1 MSFHAGASCLP
12 YQWRGETILT
22 HDQQLHH
29 LRVQKERF
37 QFFQLGLRT
46 RTHHIFTIKPGSDIT
61 MRPATLGSIDR
72 VSSDGPALSM
82 WLDALAEKRS
92 AEFCSLVLIKRHPY
106 LHRYDRRWNT
116 VLQILWL
123 GFNFPCFG
131 LKERTL
137 QSFKRTKYGRSWP
150 LQGRGQGSSELTFP

>member
-92 AEFCSLVLIKRHPY
+92 AGFCSLVLIKRHPY
-106 LHRYDRRWNT
+106 LHRYDRSGQ
-116 VLQILWL
+116 VLGHARATRRSEPVHRRAGGDSDGIAMHAGWSTMS
-123 GFNFPCFG
+123 
-131 LKERTL
+131 RA
-137 QSFKRTKYGRSWP
+137 YGAVK
-150 LQGRGQGSSELTFP
+150 